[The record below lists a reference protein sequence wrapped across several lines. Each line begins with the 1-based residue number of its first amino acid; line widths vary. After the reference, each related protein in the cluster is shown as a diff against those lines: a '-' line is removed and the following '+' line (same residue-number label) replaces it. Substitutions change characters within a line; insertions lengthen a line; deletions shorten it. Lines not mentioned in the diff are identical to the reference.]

1 MEFVLHVLRHCVACA
16 VLVSIIPIPAA
27 IAGQPPLTAGS
38 FILQSMVNNED
49 QHPGLGSTWSYSGDV
64 RTHGADRIKATVYLY
79 SRENGGVPTGVDSDA
94 VKIEFAAAL
103 SKIREFNN
111 RVQRT
116 VAPEVAELRG
126 HSVRYAQFLIGDTD
140 DGDGSI
146 SHLVLTGLGGQFV
159 KIRITHPRTEAEAYM
174 GRITD
179 FLGDV
184 VAAID
189 EKKIDVGLS
198 RVEQCKDL
206 AEIAFWAAQSHLD
219 RGAKRELESVA
230 KDASRA
236 NARRDAIAQ
245 SEIDRAAIV
254 GGASHGNRGEG
265 LTKIGAARMDAIL
278 TAIQLN
284 SQCMQGESF

>member
-1 MEFVLHVLRHCVACA
+1 
-16 VLVSIIPIPAA
+16 
-27 IAGQPPLTAGS
+27 
-38 FILQSMVNNED
+38 MVNNED
-49 QHPGLGSTWSYSGDV
+49 QHPGLGTTWSYRGDG
-64 RTHGADRIKATVYLY
+64 RYHGADRIKATVYLY
-79 SRENGGVPTGVDSDA
+79 SRENAGVPTGVDSDA
-94 VKIEFAAAL
+94 VKVEFATAL
-103 SKIREFNN
+103 SNVRELND

-116 VAPEVAELRG
+116 VAPEVAEIRG
-126 HSVRYAQFLIGDTD
+126 YSVRYAQFLIGDTD
-140 DGDGSI
+140 DGGGSI
-146 SHLVLTGLGGQFV
+146 SHLVLMGLGGQFV
-159 KIRITHPRTEAEAYM
+159 KIRITHPRTEAEVYM

-184 VAAID
+184 VLAIG
-189 EKKIDVGLS
+189 EKNMGVGIG

-219 RGAKRELESVA
+219 RGAKRELESVS
-230 KDASRA
+230 KDTLKA

-265 LTKIGAARMDAIL
+265 LTSIGAARKDAIL
-278 TAIQLN
+278 TAIHLN